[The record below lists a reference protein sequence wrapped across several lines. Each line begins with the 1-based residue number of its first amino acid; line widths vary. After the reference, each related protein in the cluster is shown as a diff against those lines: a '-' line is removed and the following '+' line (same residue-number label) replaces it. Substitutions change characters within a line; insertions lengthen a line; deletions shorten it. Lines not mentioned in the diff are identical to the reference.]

1 MDHIESPDRDQQG
14 LLGPHTNAI
23 SNTTIAFGDLRRE
36 MLLRPKGRHDA
47 GPFANPVHTVI
58 ETTFILSTTY
68 VTVTA
73 PSPTTTI
80 IFLPIVS
87 NISSVASG
95 LPASSALENTEL
107 SPTSIRISAKSATST
122 TTTATSIS
130 PGSSAA
136 ASTSTEGLV
145 GNGSSSPLETAA
157 PLATEQTKTHDRKA
171 IVGGL
176 SGTIAGLLLI
186 GLLLFF
192 CLRRRRKSRELRE
205 ISEPISEKSVPPPLS
220 TVVKPGLVR
229 QLSNFA
235 LGHLR
240 NRSTPELPRPRR
252 PSPCDGS
259 LIRVPLDHWDRPFAA
274 GGGLRDSITPIPLRV
289 ANPDPS
295 RVSTP
300 QPAARPNFLRKQSSN
315 LVAFLHD
322 RTKGAPTAPVA
333 DSDLLT
339 PLGPQ
344 ARHLEPALSREWL
357 VHDTRDGGLPISPS
371 QTTLPVIVQHPP
383 DDPFVDASM
392 LERPTVPHHNTPTL
406 PMTDWTIAH
415 NPFQPQTPQVPWI
428 GLPIYTTYSSSALG
442 VDDTQ
447 RSLRSTNS
455 LVHVAPSTTSDQFDL
470 AISPDGSEAD
480 VRHRHSAQFFNL
492 PGPVLSTAPSPKYE
506 LYEGT

>member
-1 MDHIESPDRDQQG
+1 MSFQPNDRV
-14 LLGPHTNAI
+14 
-23 SNTTIAFGDLRRE
+23 GDLRRE
-36 MLLRPKGRHDA
+36 MLLRPKGRHEA
-47 GPFANPVHTVI
+47 GPFASPVHTVI
-58 ETTFILSTTY
+58 ETTLILSTTY

-80 IFLPIVS
+80 VFLPVLS
-87 NISSVASG
+87 SRTSVASE
-95 LPASSALENTEL
+95 LPTSSPSENTL
-107 SPTSIRISAKSATST
+107 SD
-122 TTTATSIS
+122 TTTAQSVAGSVIS
-130 PGSSAA
+130 SSAA
-136 ASTSTEGLV
+136 TTSSTPGSTSVASTSTGGLV
-145 GNGSSSPLETAA
+145 GSGSSSPLETAA

-205 ISEPISEKSVPPPLS
+205 ISEPVSEKPMPPTFS
-220 TVVKPGLVR
+220 TVVAKPGLVR

-240 NRSTPELPRPRR
+240 NRSLPRPRR

-274 GGGLRDSITPIPLRV
+274 GGGLRDSITPVPLRV

-295 RVSTP
+295 RANTP

-322 RTKGAPTAPVA
+322 RTRGAATAPAA
-333 DSDLLT
+333 DPDLLT

-344 ARHLEPALSREWL
+344 TRHIEPALSREWL
-357 VHDTRDGGLPISPS
+357 VHDTREGGVPTSPS

-383 DDPFVDASM
+383 DDPFVHET
-392 LERPTVPHHNTPTL
+392 LRERPTVPHHNTPTL
-406 PMTDWTIAH
+406 PMADWTIAH
-415 NPFQPQTPQVPWI
+415 NPFQPHTPRVPWI

-455 LVHVAPSTTSDQFDL
+455 LVHVAPSTASDQFDL
-470 AISPDGSEAD
+470 AISPNGSED
-480 VRHRHSAQFFNL
+480 HEQNRRSVQHLDPPGRLHSAQAL
-492 PGPVLSTAPSPKYE
+492 PKYQV
-506 LYEGT
+506 YEGT

>member
-1 MDHIESPDRDQQG
+1 
-14 LLGPHTNAI
+14 
-23 SNTTIAFGDLRRE
+23 

-47 GPFANPVHTVI
+47 GPFASPVHTVI

-80 IFLPIVS
+80 VSLPVLS
-87 NISSVASG
+87 SISSLASG
-95 LPASSALENTEL
+95 LSTSSLLESTQSYPTSTRSSAKG
-107 SPTSIRISAKSATST
+107 AVST
-122 TTTATSIS
+122 TAIGTPST
-130 PGSSAA
+130 PGFSSA
-136 ASTSTEGLV
+136 ASTSTDGLI
-145 GNGSSSPLETAA
+145 GNGSSSTLETAA
-157 PLATEQTKTHDRKA
+157 PLATEQREAHDRKA
-171 IVGGL
+171 IIGGL

-192 CLRRRRKSRELRE
+192 CLRRRRRSRELRE
-205 ISEPISEKSVPPPLS
+205 ISEPVSEKAIPS
-220 TVVKPGLVR
+220 TIAAAVAKPGLAR
-229 QLSNFA
+229 QISNFA

-259 LIRVPLDHWDRPFAA
+259 LIRVPVDHWDRPFAA
-274 GGGLRDSITPIPLRV
+274 GGGLRDSITPVPLRV

-322 RTKGAPTAPVA
+322 RTRGAASVPPA
-333 DSDLLT
+333 DADLLT

-344 ARHLEPALSREWL
+344 ARHIEPALSREWL
-357 VHDTRDGGLPISPS
+357 VHDTREGGLPTSPS
-371 QTTLPVIVQHPP
+371 QTTLPVIVQHPL
-383 DDPFVDASM
+383 DDSFVDASM

-406 PMTDWTIAH
+406 PLTDWTIAH

-428 GLPIYTTYSSSALG
+428 GLPIYTTCSRSALG
-442 VDDTQ
+442 VDDTEQ
-447 RSLRSTNS
+447 SLRSTNS

-470 AISPDGSEAD
+470 AISPSGSDEDGQ
-480 VRHRHSAQFFNL
+480 HRHSVHFFDL
-492 PGPVLSTAPSPKYE
+492 PGPVRSTAPSPKYQV
-506 LYEGT
+506 YEGT